1 MNRIIDPETVRRLMA
16 EMQPKEEPKPVKV
29 SNKKAKAERAYEMI
43 TKTKCTLA
51 AASKSWNVP
60 IKEIISF
67 AKSNNLD
74 LVWSKDNLTKQAK
87 ELVRKKQFGDIK
99 FGLKAR
105 AAYELALQVGVSE
118 ACRTIGV
125 SRRNLYYYCLRYDL
139 PTPIRVTGI

>member
-1 MNRIIDPETVRRLMA
+1 MNKILDPETVRRLMA

-29 SNKKAKAERAYEMI
+29 PNKKLKVERAYEMI
-43 TKTKCTLA
+43 TKTKCSLA
-51 AASKSWNVP
+51 AASKSWNVA

-67 AKSNNLD
+67 AKDNNLD
-74 LVWSKDNLTKQAK
+74 LVWSKDSLTKQAK
-87 ELVRKKQFGDIK
+87 ELVKKKQFGDIK